1 MYMIEIEESK
11 LEKMTNLVDDM
22 LHCGGR
28 LMHYLED
35 LEPEESEEDKEEAR
49 HSYRRTSRY

>member
-35 LEPEESEEDKEEAR
+35 LEPEESEEDKEETR